1 MRQEHC
7 KAKFLTVL
15 SDGSTDSSVLE
26 QEIVYCRFAHEGKVL
41 TQFLALQSVK
51 KADAV
56 NIAATIDTVASQ
68 TLSKD
73 WKDKLVTLGT
83 DGASVMLG
91 PWLILYSPCHHLPL
105 NVNEVLVQ

>member
-1 MRQEHC
+1 MRQEYC

-15 SDGSTDSSVLE
+15 SDGSTELQTVLFWNKKLST
-26 QEIVYCRFAHEGKVL
+26 VDLLMKAKCW
-41 TQFLALQSVK
+41 QFLALQSVK

-56 NIAATIDTVASQ
+56 NIAAAIDTVASQ

-73 WKDKLVTLGT
+73 WKDKLVALGT

-91 PWLILYSPCHHLPL
+91 RQNGVVAKL
-105 NVNEVLVQ
+105 